1 MNRKYSIFVQ
11 APNHYCHPRFWAEIN
26 GDKCVFER
34 KTGVCG
40 STGPITL
47 IVGDSGLWEAVRNS
61 EREGGVYE
69 ILRLSLYWAKIGII
83 LTWSGKLLIIDYRSR
98 KALLDGVSQAS
109 VMLSNYPTW
118 ASHYISTKNSLSSKA
133 GSENTQRPYLVQAAI
148 CFLNTYCIVFIGR
161 NVGSS
166 GRVIGW
172 KSSNNPFV
180 NSR

>member
-61 EREGGVYE
+61 EREGGGCE
-69 ILRLSLYWAKIGII
+69 ETRKCGFSLYLA
-83 LTWSGKLLIIDYRSR
+83 
-98 KALLDGVSQAS
+98 
-109 VMLSNYPTW
+109 P
-118 ASHYISTKNSLSSKA
+118 KNSLSSKA
-133 GSENTQRPYLVQAAI
+133 GSENTQRPYLV
-148 CFLNTYCIVFIGR
+148 
-161 NVGSS
+161 
-166 GRVIGW
+166 
-172 KSSNNPFV
+172 
-180 NSR
+180 